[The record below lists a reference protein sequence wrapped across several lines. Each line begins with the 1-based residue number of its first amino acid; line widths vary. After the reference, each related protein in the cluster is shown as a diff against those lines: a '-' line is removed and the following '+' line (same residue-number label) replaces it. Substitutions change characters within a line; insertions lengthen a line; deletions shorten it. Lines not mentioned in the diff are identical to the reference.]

1 MLHLMS
7 LYVQNRARRRRGCA
21 NFTVSDSWTCSLTAQ
36 PGPTRAPSPPSRG
49 KVGFWGGQA
58 AGTEGRRMIPSLG
71 GDPFPSLLKAR
82 CWEMERNQGPSS
94 WLWGRTTALWRVR
107 KLRSGPQKSWLG
119 GPKNHSPSGGPCILI
134 YKTRL
139 GPLEETF
146 LPKAVVLGHA
156 QLWQDDLIPQ
166 DVNRRYSMPQR
177 GVKSG
182 RSEL

>member
-1 MLHLMS
+1 KIGRGEGGDGLISQCQTVGRAHS
-7 LYVQNRARRRRGCA
+7 LLSLGPREPPPHPAGAR
-21 NFTVSDSWTCSLTAQ
+21 W
-36 PGPTRAPSPPSRG
+36 
-49 KVGFWGGQA
+49 GFGGQA

-94 WLWGRTTALWRVR
+94 WLGGRDHCVVESQKAEI
-107 KLRSGPQKSWLG
+107 RSPEVLAGWPQGPLTLQ
-119 GPKNHSPSGGPCILI
+119 GPCILI
-134 YKTRL
+134 YKTRP
-139 GPLEETF
+139 GPLEENF

-156 QLWQDDLIPQ
+156 QLWQDDLFPRDADQ
-166 DVNRRYSMPQR
+166 GYSMPQR